1 MKNEEIQEK
10 MECNYNFKHHFVYIR
25 QRGQKIDIGLD
36 SSKVELIN
44 VY

>member
-1 MKNEEIQEK
+1 MKNLRKYRKKWNEIIIL
-10 MECNYNFKHHFVYIR
+10 NHFVYI
-25 QRGQKIDIGLD
+25 RGQKIDIGLD